1 MTFKSRQFV
10 IKTPFLGG
18 RCATIQREPSALAT
32 TSSKDADPES
42 ERGQS
47 GLCRGLLH
55 SHKAAAQAAAKH
67 QQGAGEAEDR
77 EQARNLILGL
87 LLFVS

>member
-1 MTFKSRQFV
+1 MAFKSRHFV

-18 RCATIQREPSALAT
+18 RYATIQREPSTLAT
-32 TSSKDADPES
+32 TSSKDADSES

-47 GLCRGLLH
+47 CLCRGLLH

-77 EQARNLILGL
+77 EQARNLILDL